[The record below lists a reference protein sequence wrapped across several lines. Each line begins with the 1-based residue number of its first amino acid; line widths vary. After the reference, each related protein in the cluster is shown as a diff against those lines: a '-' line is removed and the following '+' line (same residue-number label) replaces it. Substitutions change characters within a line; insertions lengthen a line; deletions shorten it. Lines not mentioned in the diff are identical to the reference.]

1 MAKKKR
7 SGIGAK
13 ASLLGAAA
21 ALSSMA
27 VFIYKGPKAEP
38 AAVETDFST
47 PVAAFAEVG
56 GLPREAPPRAGYAE
70 FVNTGYAVGYDES
83 LLDPVWSAYY
93 CPPDARFKSSERSP
107 FVPDP
112 RLPEAFR
119 LVTKDFTNTPGTA
132 KYDRGHM
139 SPNSAIA
146 TRYGEKAQEETFLL
160 SNIVPQRSE
169 LNQTFWRYLEKKI
182 AAVWAPQ
189 MKGVWVVVGPVFG
202 KDPQR
207 LNGRAAIP
215 DAFFCIVLDRDEA
228 TGRLRA
234 LALLVPQEEK
244 GNLPLTPFETSIR
257 EIERRTSLDFF
268 STLPDTVEVPLEENT
283 VPDALWNA
291 AANVN

>member
-1 MAKKKR
+1 MVV
-7 SGIGAK
+7 
-13 ASLLGAAA
+13 AAA
-21 ALSSMA
+21 MLL
-27 VFIYKGPKAEP
+27 VYKVPKPQP
-38 AAVETDFST
+38 AAGEADLST
-47 PVAAFAEVG
+47 PVTAFAEVG
-56 GLPREAPPRAGYAE
+56 GLPRESPPRAGYAE
-70 FVNTGYAVGYDES
+70 FVNTGYAVGYDMA
-83 LLDPVWSAYY
+83 LLDPLWSAYY

-107 FVPDP
+107 FAQDL

-119 LVTKDFTNTPGTA
+119 LATRDFTNTPGAA

-139 SPNSAIA
+139 APNSAIA

-182 AAVWAPQ
+182 AAVWAPR

-202 KDPQR
+202 KNPQR

-215 DAFFCIVLDRDEA
+215 DAFYCIVLDRDEA

-244 GNLPLTPFETSIR
+244 GNLPLAPFQTSIR

-268 STLPDTVEVPLEENT
+268 STLPDTVEVPLEENA

>member
-1 MAKKKR
+1 MTRRTR
-7 SGIGAK
+7 SGAGKK
-13 ASLLGAAA
+13 AGLWGSAAVVAAA
-21 ALSSMA
+21 VLL
-27 VFIYKGPKAEP
+27 IYKGPKSQP
-38 AAVETDFST
+38 ATRETDLSS
-47 PVAAFAEVG
+47 PAAAFAQVG
-56 GLPREAPPRAGYAE
+56 GLPRESPPRAGYAE
-70 FVNTGYAVGYDES
+70 FVNTGYAVGYDET

-93 CPPDARFKSSERSP
+93 CPPEPRFKSSERSP
-107 FVPDP
+107 FTPDL

-119 LVTKDFTNTPGTA
+119 LVTKNFTNTPGTT

-139 SPNSAIA
+139 APNSAIA

-160 SNIVPQRSE
+160 TNIVPQRSE

-202 KDPQR
+202 KNPQR

-215 DAFFCIVLDRDEA
+215 DAFYCIVLDRDEA

-244 GNLPLTPFETSIR
+244 GNLPLAPFQTSIR
-257 EIERRTSLDFF
+257 EIERRTGLDFF
-268 STLPDTVEVPLEENT
+268 SALPDTVEVPLEENSAA
-283 VPDALWNA
+283 DALWKA